1 MLPYLAKGFADVIM
15 VKDPELKLPW
25 ITEGGSWD
33 PVSTKNLLGYREPE
47 KWQHDGGVPLHW
59 L

>member
-1 MLPYLAKGFADVIM
+1 MSMLPYLAKGFADVIM

-33 PVSTKNLLGYREPE
+33 PVSTKNLFGLQGAREMAA
-47 KWQHDGGVPLHW
+47 
-59 L
+59 